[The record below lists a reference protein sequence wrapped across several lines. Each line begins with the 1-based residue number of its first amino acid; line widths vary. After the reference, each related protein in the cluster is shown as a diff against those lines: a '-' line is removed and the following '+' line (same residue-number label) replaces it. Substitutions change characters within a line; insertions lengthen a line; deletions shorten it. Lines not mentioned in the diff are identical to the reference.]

1 MPKPK
6 KPRPAT
12 AALIRRELESLEGEL
27 SIMPKISA
35 LRDIP
40 DTLLTSVQNMANDA
54 GVPVESYAPLYAGF
68 MTVLYRLRMDI
79 LKAQLEPNSLN

>member
-40 DTLLTSVQNMANDA
+40 DSLLATVKNLADDA
-54 GVPVESYAPLYAGF
+54 GIPVESYAPLWAGF
-68 MTVLYRLRMDI
+68 MTVVYRLRMDI
-79 LKAQLEPNSLN
+79 LKAQLNPDRLN